1 MDLLNLIWTNGL
13 SFIFILSVVVFIHEM
28 GHYVV
33 ARYNGVRVDVFS
45 IGFGR
50 EIFGWND
57 RAGTRW
63 KVSLVP
69 LGGYVKMFGDADAT
83 SMPGDDVPKMTPQ
96 ERAVSFHHK
105 RLGQRTAIVLAGPLA
120 NFVLAVVIF
129 AVQFATLGQP
139 IVPSEVPAEISM
151 IAAGSAAEEAGF
163 VLGDRVVRIDG
174 KQIERFE
181 DMQKIVRVSANN
193 LLVIVVLRDGVE
205 VILEAIPR
213 PTETTDSLGDQR
225 VIGLLGVTASGVKM
239 LRRGP
244 LDAVGAAVEE
254 TAGLTVRMLQL
265 LGKVIVGEQSFKE
278 LGGPVLI
285 AQISGQVAERG
296 MGTVFWFMA
305 LLSVNLGLINL
316 FPIPVLDG
324 GHLLYY
330 AFEAIRGKPLGPRAQ
345 EYGFRLGLAMVLT
358 LMVVVTWNDIV
369 RWGFVDFLVGLF
381 S

>member
-13 SFIFILSVVVFIHEM
+13 SFIFILSVVVFVHEM
-28 GHYVV
+28 GHYLV

-69 LGGYVKMFGDADAT
+69 LGGYVKMFGDADAA
-83 SMPGDDVPKMTPQ
+83 SMPGDDLPQMTPQ

-105 RLGQRTAIVLAGPLA
+105 RLGQRTAVVLAGPLA
-120 NFVLAVVIF
+120 NFALAVVIF
-129 AVQFATLGQP
+129 AVQFATVGQP
-139 IVPSEVPAEISM
+139 FAPPEISKV
-151 IAAGSAAEEAGF
+151 AAGSAAEDAGF

-174 KQIERFE
+174 KPIERFE
-181 DMQKIVRVSANN
+181 DIQKIVGVSANKP
-193 LLVIVVLRDGVE
+193 LAIVVLRDGVE
-205 VILEAIPR
+205 VTLEAIPR
-213 PTETTDSLGDQR
+213 PTETTDSLGDRR

-244 LDAVGAAVEE
+244 FDAVGAAVEE
-254 TAGLTVRMLQL
+254 TAMLTVRMLQL

-278 LGGPVLI
+278 LGGPILI

-305 LLSVNLGLINL
+305 LLSINLGLINL

-358 LMVVVTWNDIV
+358 LMLFVTWNDIV